1 MWAAGAFMFFEYV
14 KNFTD
19 YKLFSLAHILFFVFG
34 VILAVSLSIVLR
46 NRSEK
51 TKRIILIVS
60 ASLIVFNYV
69 FLQLWRVWAYAD
81 GRGKGILDQV
91 AYIMMPNEILP
102 FQLCSLLCYLVPAA
116 VIVKKKWFY
125 NALAP
130 ICIMGGFLFF
140 FFPDGILNRYAPFS
154 FRVLESVI
162 QHTVLLFFGF
172 YLYVS
177 KTAEIDIK
185 SIRYPFILMG
195 FIGVVAIFANLVFG
209 SVDDAV
215 NFLYIRKDILGLGLP
230 SVVTALIMAA
240 VFTAFMFAVLGVR
253 KLVSFAAKSLHKGQ
267 KTEKQE

>member
-1 MWAAGAFMFFEYV
+1 MFFEYV

-19 YKLFSLAHILFFVFG
+19 YKLFSTAHILFFVFAIG
-34 VILAVSLSIVLR
+34 VSITLR
-46 NRSEK
+46 NRSERA
-51 TKRIILIVS
+51 KRIVLIVS
-60 ASLIVFNYV
+60 AALIVFNFV

-81 GRGKGILDQV
+81 GRGKGILDKV
-91 AYIMMPNEILP
+91 AYIVMPNEILP
-102 FQLCSLLCYLVPAA
+102 FQLCSLLCYLVPAS
-116 VIVKKKWFY
+116 VIIKKEWFY
-125 NALAP
+125 DAVAP

-140 FFPDGILNRYAPFS
+140 FYPDGILNRYAPFS
-154 FRVLESVI
+154 FRVLESVL

-177 KTAEIDIK
+177 KTAKIDIK

-195 FIGVVAIFANLVFG
+195 CIAVVAIFANLLFG

-240 VFTAFMFAVLGVR
+240 IFTAFMFAVLGVC
-253 KLVSFAAKSLHKGQ
+253 KLVSVSAKALRKEKKENDDKPSL
-267 KTEKQE
+267 